1 MIREEVPSPNYDVGR
16 PAGINAITIHHWG
29 ADGQQH
35 DAVVNHLCNP
45 ASYVSAH
52 YVVSGDHITQLVDEE
67 NRAWHS
73 YGDNAGTIGIE
84 CRPEMDPEDFAT
96 VATLIS
102 EIRARHGDLPLRG
115 HCDTFAT
122 ACPGRWYDQ
131 LANLSATADKIAT
144 DTSWQPGE
152 DIPLLPA
159 AAIGGTDPSTGNLY
173 TDGVAGCDTIGR
185 VQLLLGT
192 PVDGWITGQDPYWQD
207 RHSAI
212 TAISYDGGS
221 GSAMV
226 SALQRRLGV
235 QADGILGAG
244 TITALQRRLG
254 VQADGY
260 CGPITV
266 TAWQNMLNHG
276 QAC

>member
-29 ADGQQH
+29 ADGQNH

-73 YGDNAGTIGIE
+73 YGDNSGTIGIE

-96 VATLIS
+96 VAMLIS
-102 EIRARHGDLPLRG
+102 EIRSRWGDLPLRG

-152 DIPLLPA
+152 DIPLPA
-159 AAIGGTDPSTGNLY
+159 AAAFGGTDPSTGQLY

-192 PVDGWITGQDPYWQD
+192 PVDGWITGQDSYWQD

-226 SALQRRLGV
+226 A
-235 QADGILGAG
+235 
-244 TITALQRRLG
+244 ALQRRLG

>member
-45 ASYVSAH
+45 NSYVSAH

-84 CRPEMDPEDFAT
+84 CRPEMAPDDFAT
-96 VATLIS
+96 VAMLIS
-102 EIRARHGDLPLRG
+102 EIRSRHGDLPLRG

-131 LANLSATADKIAT
+131 LANLSATADKIT
-144 DTSWQPGE
+144 SDTAGE
-152 DIPLLPA
+152 DVAPIRLLT
-159 AAIGGTDPSTGNLY
+159 GTDPDTGLLY

-192 PVDGWITGQDPYWQD
+192 AVDGWITGQDQYWQD

-212 TAISYDGGS
+212 AAIIYDGGS

>member
-1 MIREEVPSPNYDVGR
+1 M
-16 PAGINAITIHHWG
+16 
-29 ADGQQH
+29 
-35 DAVVNHLCNP
+35 
-45 ASYVSAH
+45 
-52 YVVSGDHITQLVDEE
+52 VSGDHITQLVDEE

-96 VATLIS
+96 VAMLIS
-102 EIRARHGDLPLRG
+102 EIRSRWGDLPLRG

-122 ACPGRWYDQ
+122 ACPGRWYSQ
-131 LANLSATADKIAT
+131 LDRLSATADKIAT

-152 DIPLLPA
+152 DIPLPA
-159 AAIGGTDPSTGNLY
+159 AGAFGGTDPSTGNLY

-192 PVDGWITGQDPYWQD
+192 PVDGWITGQDTYWQD

-221 GSAMV
+221 GSAAV
-226 SALQRRLGV
+226 S
-235 QADGILGAG
+235 
-244 TITALQRRLG
+244 ALQRRLG